1 MSNSP
6 QLVQK
11 LWNYCSIL
19 RDDGLSYGDYVEQ
32 LTFLLFLK
40 MADEQSRPPFVD
52 LKQRRDAAATVPAE
66 YAWPSLLARD
76 GDELET
82 HYRHVL
88 ESLGKRPGMLG
99 IIFRKAQNKI
109 QDPAKLRRLIV
120 DLIDKEQWSSLSA
133 DVKGDAY
140 EGLLQKNAED
150 VKGGAGQY
158 FTPRALIAAMVEVIA
173 PQPGQTICDPAC
185 GTGGFLLAAHDYIAR
200 TPGLDKAQKKRLK
213 NGTLYGV
220 ELVDSVTRLCAMNLL
235 LHGIGESESGSGV
248 SPLNQSRDGS
258 ATLLKQS
265 RDGSVMSKS
274 GSGVSPLDSEDQS
287 RDGSATLLKQS
298 RDGSATSKS
307 GSGVSP
313 LDSGDQSRD
322 GSTTFEMP
330 VVTKD
335 ALAGKH
341 GEYDIV
347 LANPPFGKKSSVTIV
362 NEAGEQ
368 SKESLI
374 INRDDFWASTSN
386 KQLNFLQHIF
396 TILKQHG
403 HAAVV
408 LPDNVLFEGGA
419 GETIRREL
427 LKQADVHTLLR
438 LPTGIF
444 YAQGVKANVLFFDRK
459 PAQEK
464 PWTEKLWIYDL
475 RTNMH
480 FTLKESTLKRSD
492 LDDFVASYFG
502 QSQSGSGVSPLKQG
516 KQSRDGS
523 ATLPKQSRD
532 GSATLNRFNRVENER
547 FKCFTYEEL
556 TKRDK
561 VNLDIFWLK
570 DEALEDSA
578 NLPAPGII
586 AQEITDDLEAA
597 LEQFATIAE
606 DLK

>member
-1 MSNSP
+1 MSNP
-6 QLVQK
+6 AALVQK
-11 LWNYCSIL
+11 LWNYCNIL

-40 MADEQSRPPFVD
+40 MADEQSRPPYAKVAEPSR
-52 LKQRRDAAATVPAE
+52 LCSGEARQRRDAAATVPKE
-66 YAWPSLLARD
+66 FAWPSLLSKD

-82 HYRHVL
+82 HYRHTL
-88 ESLGKRPGMLG
+88 DELGKRPGMLG

-158 FTPRALIAAMVEVIA
+158 FTPRPLIAAMVDVVA
-173 PQPGQTICDPAC
+173 PQPGQSICDPAC
-185 GTGGFLLAAHDYIAR
+185 GTGGFLLAAHDYLAKHHA
-200 TPGLDKAQKKRLK
+200 LDRAQKKRLK
-213 NGTLYGV
+213 SGTFFGI

-235 LHGIGESESGSGV
+235 LHGIGQSSE
-248 SPLNQSRDGS
+248 GS
-258 ATLLKQS
+258 AKVGEEP
-265 RDGSVMSKS
+265 DGD
-274 GSGVSPLDSEDQS
+274 L
-287 RDGSATLLKQS
+287 
-298 RDGSATSKS
+298 
-307 GSGVSP
+307 
-313 LDSGDQSRD
+313 
-322 GSTTFEMP
+322 P
-330 VVTKD
+330 VATKD

-362 NEAGEQ
+362 NEAGET
-368 SKESLI
+368 SRESLI

-403 HAAVV
+403 RAAVV

-464 PWTEKLWIYDL
+464 PWTQKLWIYDL
-475 RTNMH
+475 RTNLH
-480 FTLKESTLKRSD
+480 FTLKENTLKRSD
-492 LDDFVASYFG
+492 LDDFVACYN
-502 QSQSGSGVSPLKQG
+502 
-516 KQSRDGS
+516 
-523 ATLPKQSRD
+523 PK
-532 GSATLNRFNRVENER
+532 NRLDRKDSER
-547 FKCFTYEEL
+547 FKSFTYDEL

-570 DEALEDSA
+570 DDSLEDSD
-578 NLPAPGII
+578 NLPSPDVI
-586 AQEITDDLEAA
+586 AAEVAEDLEAA
-597 LEQFATIAE
+597 LEQFTTIAE
-606 DLK
+606 DLKR